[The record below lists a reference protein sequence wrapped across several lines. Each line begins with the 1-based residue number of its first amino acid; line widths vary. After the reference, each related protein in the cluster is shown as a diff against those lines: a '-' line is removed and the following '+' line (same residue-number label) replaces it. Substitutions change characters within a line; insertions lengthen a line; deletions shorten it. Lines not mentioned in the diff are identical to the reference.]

1 MLLGFSYTF
10 TTFSLT
16 NHDLHSHQ
24 QIVTI
29 LYCRTLTT
37 STSSMQSNSFSSNHG
52 AFLSDRLLLSIS
64 VTIRSNSPLLFSL
77 KKISGTVLHANN
89 LHAVKVEICHSAFL
103 AIVVVVIIL
112 HRLEKQRDALHDDP
126 QHLRQWERWSSHLRC
141 QGTNFFLFC
150 NNIIMFSIFFFV
162 ISFLRSL

>member
-1 MLLGFSYTF
+1 MGFSDTF

-24 QIVTI
+24 QTITI

-37 STSSMQSNSFSSNHG
+37 STSSVQSNSFSSGHG

-77 KKISGTVLHANN
+77 KKICGIVLHAKN

-103 AIVVVVIIL
+103 AIAVVVIIL
-112 HRLEKQRDALHDDP
+112 HRLEKQREALRDDP
-126 QHLRQWERWSSHLRC
+126 QHLRQWERWPSHSHC
-141 QGTNFFLFC
+141 QGTDFFY
-150 NNIIMFSIFFFV
+150 FV
-162 ISFLRSL
+162 IILLCFSSSLLCSLFFALSN